1 MYHFQVSIPMV
12 FLFANDGKTLLKAMA
27 AAESRLA
34 VTISD
39 SLPSSSKLYYRMG
52 TGFVFNITLGVV
64 HAVFI
69 TKRVLWYGGVCVCVL
84 GTPVAAPPSNTDDT
98 EDSSFD
104 ITSPVSFFL
113 EKSRQQMENYLR
125 GVLSPSTSINQGA
138 SMILKHF
145 WWFWWTIGK
154 RPILATS
161 TQNIQKILRPHNFKN
176 LLGWN

>member
-52 TGFVFNITLGVV
+52 TGFVFNITTLGVV

-69 TKRVLWYGGVCVCVL
+69 TKWVL
-84 GTPVAAPPSNTDDT
+84 
-98 EDSSFD
+98 
-104 ITSPVSFFL
+104 
-113 EKSRQQMENYLR
+113 
-125 GVLSPSTSINQGA
+125 
-138 SMILKHF
+138 
-145 WWFWWTIGK
+145 
-154 RPILATS
+154 
-161 TQNIQKILRPHNFKN
+161 
-176 LLGWN
+176 